1 MIEKIDL
8 SKNGITLEDVYRDN
22 DYTEIFEKYKDPATV
37 YAYLVLE
44 GKVIAGYMI
53 KLAMFRHLQ
62 DLRRAEQDPDFNYY
76 YDLESCRKI
85 LNFSK
90 LCPDVNTGIP
100 LPLMIWQR
108 AILCLMQGWR
118 DSGGNKRFDRVLM
131 SVARTNG
138 KTYLVNI
145 LLWYAYLV
153 EAGGQWNQD
162 LGYIAPVTK
171 QSMKGFRY
179 VKTTGRY
186 LEKLSAFKREFKKN
200 DIRILEDT
208 IKSDKNQN
216 NLVRLSQE
224 SGQFDSLHFLICVS
238 DEAGDDKHIGTIK
251 ENNGKVTSGQVQTD
265 NSQFVQI
272 TTAYPDSNSYVYA
285 DEKMMRETME
295 KDYERILDNYLCLVW
310 EQDSLDETNK
320 PELWGKSN
328 PVLDLEDKK
337 VSMLRS
343 LISERDT
350 MLAKGKLHEFQNKNL
365 NCWLQVKQNRYLDLD
380 DLESAVIKDDEFDI
394 NNRPVYIGWDLSQF
408 SDDTAIDFIFPYTD
422 KNGNN
427 KWHLY
432 QHSWIPLA
440 RSQNNITIKER
451 SDGINYRK
459 FEEAGYCDIAKNDYG
474 YIDEDQVYHWLLDF
488 VSDHNLE
495 VKAFVHDTWRS
506 DDILKRIDQQTDW
519 IMFPLRQGTR
529 SLNDP
534 TVSFR
539 KEIHMGNITMF
550 NDGILQYSFKNAI
563 ILNDNNGVKID
574 KDKQTTKIDC
584 VDAAINA
591 WDEARYHFKDI
602 EHHEEKENKSPFGN
616 MNNDQINDYF
626 KKDFSF

>member
-90 LCPDVNTGIP
+90 LCPDVNTGTP

-118 DSGGNKRFDRVLM
+118 DSSGNKRFDRVLM

-422 KNGNN
+422 KHGNN

-563 ILNDNNGVKID
+563 ILSDNNGIKID

-602 EHHEEKENKSPFGN
+602 EHHEEKETKSPFGN